1 MDFKTSILWSGRLY
15 KILEKLGIDD
25 KFNLDSFV
33 DNNLPQVLS
42 NLQTYSKYEKI
53 ALCQTNGKKTT
64 THILNQILLAND
76 KTFISNVVQNGKK
89 YPPLT
94 AIILDLARGLDV
106 YTSGCEKDYYT
117 MALDEFE
124 LESYFNSMRFDY
136 LHLGNLFIDQ
146 KEFMSL
152 EEKRERI
159 QNALILNSKL
169 NLIINADEPMFD
181 KIDEIKND
189 TILNK
194 KRNKFYYG
202 FNKIEYSD
210 KSTSMEQKND
220 ILKCPNCSCKL
231 DYKKNFYSHLGQ
243 YDCECGFRRP
253 QLNLSADAKIFNDYT
268 FLTVYYKDNK
278 MVFKLPFG
286 GIHNA
291 YNALG
296 AIAIAINL
304 GIERKVIT
312 SAFENY
318 ENLKARD
325 DIFEYKN
332 KQIKIKT
339 IKNPTSLSVCLKE
352 LYANKNTKVI
362 FCLNDL
368 SEDGIDTSWIWD
380 ANFSAMTGFE
390 NKIYV
395 CSNRFDDMALRLKYA
410 HVNPTLIIMDASLK
424 NAIQCCYWELEKNES
439 MLILTTPSLIENIY
453 NILKK

>member
-15 KILEKLGIDD
+15 KLLEKFGLDN

-53 ALCQTNGKKTT
+53 ALCQTNGKRTT
-64 THILNQILLAND
+64 THILNHILAAND
-76 KTFISNVVQNGKK
+76 KTFISNINQDGKK
-89 YPPLT
+89 YPALT

-106 YTSGCEKDYYT
+106 FASGCEKDYYT

-124 LESYFNSMRFDY
+124 LDSYFNAMRFDI
-136 LHLGNLFIDQ
+136 LHLGNLFVDQ
-146 KEFMSL
+146 KDFISL
-152 EEKRERI
+152 EEKREKI

-169 NLIINADEPMFD
+169 KLIINADEPMFD

-194 KRNKFYYG
+194 KRSKFYYG
-202 FNKIEYSD
+202 FNNIEYGD
-210 KSTSMEQKND
+210 KASLMEQSND

-231 DYKKNFYSHLGQ
+231 DYKKTFYSHLGQ
-243 YDCECGFRRP
+243 YDCECGFKRP

-268 FLTVYYKDNK
+268 FLTVYHKENK

-312 SAFENY
+312 SAFEEYQNI
-318 ENLKARD
+318 KARD
-325 DIFEYKN
+325 DIFTYKN
-332 KQIKIKT
+332 KQVKIKT
-339 IKNPTSLSVCLKE
+339 IKNPTALSVSLRE
-352 LYANKNTKVI
+352 LYANKNTKVV

-368 SEDGIDTSWIWD
+368 ISDGLDTSWIWD
-380 ANFSAMTGFE
+380 ANFNALKGFE

-410 HVNPTLIIMDASLK
+410 HVNPTLIVMDASVK
-424 NAIQCCYWELEKNES
+424 NSIQCCYWELEKNEN
-439 MLILTTPSLIENIY
+439 MLILTTPSLIDSIY
-453 NILKK
+453 SILKR